1 MDQQY
6 SRKAALIRNDS
17 FALLVLSAI
26 LIAACSGNPGGSQ
39 AQACREGVSTAYKE
53 LNLADTEGFGGT
65 VEYTKAAGLLTAAK
79 VQYEFEKYPNCIDK
93 VGRARAYIR
102 RSKGG

>member
-1 MDQQY
+1 
-6 SRKAALIRNDS
+6 LIRNDS

>member
-1 MDQQY
+1 M
-6 SRKAALIRNDS
+6 IRNDS

-39 AQACREGVSTAYKE
+39 AQACREGLSTAYKE